1 MKKNRKDNQDLQ
13 QVKWMTMK
21 ENLEL
26 EHKNQIDNLEQKNRE
41 KNE

>member
-1 MKKNRKDNQDLQ
+1 MEIEKNRKDNQDLQ

-26 EHKNQIDNLEQKNRE
+26 EHKKSNRQFGT
-41 KNE
+41 KK